1 MNPIRKETDK
11 PFPCPE
17 CGEMVQPTVE
27 IDAIGTD
34 TKEYLDIIESIE
46 DESTAELLVS
56 RESNNY

>member
-1 MNPIRKETDK
+1 
-11 PFPCPE
+11 
-17 CGEMVQPTVE
+17 MVQPTVE